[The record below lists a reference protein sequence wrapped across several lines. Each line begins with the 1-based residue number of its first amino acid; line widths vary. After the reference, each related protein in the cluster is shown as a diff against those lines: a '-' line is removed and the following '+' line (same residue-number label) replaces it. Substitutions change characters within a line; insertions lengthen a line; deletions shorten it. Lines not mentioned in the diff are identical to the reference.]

1 MLHLVRDSNIKIID
15 ILALIDLVLTNRR
28 KEIDKIM
35 WRTAIR
41 KLIFIVK

>member
-35 WRTAIR
+35 
-41 KLIFIVK
+41 